1 MVLRAGDASSLD
13 HDHRT
18 RHHVH
23 FHEHHDHSPARD
35 DNVHVHNVHH
45 LDDRPRNIDDL
56 PGQKHDDDHEPDNP
70 GDPDNSP
77 TIHDDLPAGDK

>member
-23 FHEHHDHSPARD
+23 FHEHHDHNPAAD
-35 DNVHVHNVHH
+35 DNIHVHNLHNV
-45 LDDRPRNIDDL
+45 DNIDDDL
-56 PGQKHDDDHEPDNP
+56 DDIYDPP
-70 GDPDNSP
+70 GDDY
-77 TIHDDLPAGDK
+77 DLPAGDE